1 MEVTDTVKIASREE
15 LWGRTELRG
24 SAGTSFT
31 FAEATGT
38 ERTRKIRSLK
48 IIINVQGH
56 TS

>member
-15 LWGRTELRG
+15 LWGRTELSG
-24 SAGTSFT
+24 SARTSFT

-56 TS
+56 AS